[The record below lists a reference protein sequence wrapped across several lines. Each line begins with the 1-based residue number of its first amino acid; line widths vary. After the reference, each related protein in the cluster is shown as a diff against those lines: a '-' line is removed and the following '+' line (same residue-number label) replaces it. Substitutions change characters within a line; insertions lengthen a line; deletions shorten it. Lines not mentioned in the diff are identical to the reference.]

1 VGSIRLQATPQA
13 KQRGLALATCVAALV
28 VAGCGDSGVSAD
40 AGEDFSV
47 TVGEAPQ
54 FDGCDSSG
62 DSLSYT
68 WTIVE
73 APPDMA
79 DDTGKV
85 LRQSIT
91 ECAFTLES
99 EMVVADTG
107 AWVIEL
113 EVTDGSATASDQL
126 TVTVT

>member
-1 VGSIRLQATPQA
+1 MGSIRQASTTA
-13 KQRGLALATCVAALV
+13 ITGRNLAAAAAGLAIL
-28 VAGCGDSGVSAD
+28 VAGCGGSELSAD

-47 TVGEAPQ
+47 SIGEAPV
-54 FDGCDSSG
+54 FDGCGSTG

-85 LRQSIT
+85 LRDSIT
-91 ECAFTLES
+91 ECSFTLES

-107 AWVIEL
+107 NWVIEL
-113 EVTDGSATASDQL
+113 EVADGSEVATDRL
-126 TVTVT
+126 TVTVS